1 MSMDH
6 QMEDLL
12 EHWLPLA
19 DDAWVLAVITH
30 IQGSSYRKPGAMM
43 LFHEFGQGAG
53 ILRWWLFRG
62 RSSPSCAAS
71 HAIATDYLY
80 HL

>member
-1 MSMDH
+1 MDH

-53 ILRWWLFRG
+53 ILSGGCLEADLRR
-62 RSSPSCAAS
+62 
-71 HAIATDYLY
+71 HAQNAMLDRKSVV
-80 HL
+80 